1 MVLEVVG
8 GGSLTNGDGSRFVT
22 DVAAVLVAVLSS
34 MPVCLSV
41 CLSVS
46 VLKLVPCVVLPDL
59 SIVYYFAQ
67 IFRNLNR

>member
-1 MVLEVVG
+1 MTRIRTARPEYYKNGQLEMVLEVVG

-41 CLSVS
+41 CPYPS
-46 VLKLVPCVVLPDL
+46 
-59 SIVYYFAQ
+59 
-67 IFRNLNR
+67 LNSSRA

>member
-1 MVLEVVG
+1 MRRIRTARPEYYKNGQLEMVLEVVG

-41 CLSVS
+41 RIR
-46 VLKLVPCVVLPDL
+46 P
-59 SIVYYFAQ
+59 
-67 IFRNLNR
+67 